1 MRQHNDSFF
10 LQFES
15 VVVNGDLVF
24 VELETGVDLGLFGVD
39 LVLVHLCKFEE
50 VGKSADRFQL
60 LQGLLELVRE
70 AINSV

>member
-24 VELETGVDLGLFGVD
+24 VELETGVDLGLFGVEFI
-39 LVLVHLCKFEE
+39 LAHLCKFEE
-50 VGKSADRFQL
+50 VRKSAGRFQL
-60 LQGLLELVRE
+60 L
-70 AINSV
+70 